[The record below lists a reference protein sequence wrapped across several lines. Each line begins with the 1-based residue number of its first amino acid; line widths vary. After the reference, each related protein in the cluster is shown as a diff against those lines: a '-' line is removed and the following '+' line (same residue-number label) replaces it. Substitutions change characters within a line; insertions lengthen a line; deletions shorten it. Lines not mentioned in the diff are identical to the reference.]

1 MPKLL
6 IHVKEEFETE
16 NLQVRRDGV
25 DQDQKGK
32 KALKLFRSIDTKKI
46 GVEVVST
53 NKDAE
58 ASFVFNRS
66 GMKKKGAICEIDI
79 RDDGNGL
86 SCSIDATF
94 EVTLRS
100 GVAPLLK
107 KPGKKLDLRLRGVTG
122 NDGVWSGFFARVAGG
137 DFEQTAR
144 NWKTTFPKIREFSI
158 K

>member
-1 MPKLL
+1 VPKLL
-6 IHVKEEFETE
+6 IHVKEKFETE
-16 NLQVRRDGV
+16 KLQVRKDGV
-25 DQDQKGK
+25 DQDQVGK
-32 KALKLFRSIDTKKI
+32 KAIKLFRSIDAMKV

-58 ASFVFNRS
+58 MSFVFNQS
-66 GMKKKGAICEIDI
+66 GMKKKGAICEIEI

-86 SCSIDATF
+86 SCTIDAKF

-137 DFEQTAR
+137 DLEQTAK